1 MTDVHQKHRGSIG
14 LRIVSKL
21 CVALSLWEVTSIFE
35 AAAATRRS
43 FHTQGCTSPKKL
55 TLFEGR
61 ADVERGTRGGS
72 AQSCHDVVLSLYVV
86 EYSSRNIYQTV

>member
-1 MTDVHQKHRGSIG
+1 VMDVHEKHGGSIG

-21 CVALSLWEVTSIFE
+21 CVALWEVTSIFE

-55 TLFEGR
+55 SLFEGR
-61 ADVERGTRGGS
+61 ADVERGTRRGS

-86 EYSSRNIYQTV
+86 EYNSRNSCQTV